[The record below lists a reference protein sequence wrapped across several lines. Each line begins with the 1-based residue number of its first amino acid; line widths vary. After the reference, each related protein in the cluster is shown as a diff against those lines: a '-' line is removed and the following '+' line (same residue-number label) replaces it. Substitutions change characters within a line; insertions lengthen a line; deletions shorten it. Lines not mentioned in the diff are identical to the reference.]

1 MKWVLRGNEHIKTIE
16 EEFQNGNS
24 WVVVNFDCEYSR
36 RTLSERIKEKEGDW
50 CNLIPEEVKIAERK
64 PNTYYKESKEVIK
77 PKYKERYR
85 AALSSQKEEFDLHF
99 KEKVEKPST
108 SKKGKEKMEITRCL
122 TIWDLPV
129 NIKYEEIEYMCR
141 SLGNIHIV
149 KVKRSKFKALAVIE
163 VTSFNNEYTP
173 WSLPLNNNKLAQVTQ
188 GEENYEQRN
197 RQSLY
202 TAKLLELPKEASEVL
217 LLRSLKSKG
226 AKSVYI
232 STNRNDNTKR
242 FAIITFASQEELEA
256 AQSKPIRYNNHTV
269 FWEDYSV
276 KRKTR
281 EETRTTNKNY
291 DDKRNE
297 NNTQKR
303 VYKYE
308 ERRKERKNQNEENK
322 SIQKSDVETSTERLL
337 LRILSRLDKLEAL
350 NEDNSTVVRWKPPYR
365 S

>member
-1 MKWVLRGNEHIKTIE
+1 M
-16 EEFQNGNS
+16 
-24 WVVVNFDCEYSR
+24 
-36 RTLSERIKEKEGDW
+36 
-50 CNLIPEEVKIAERK
+50 
-64 PNTYYKESKEVIK
+64 
-77 PKYKERYR
+77 
-85 AALSSQKEEFDLHF
+85 
-99 KEKVEKPST
+99 
-108 SKKGKEKMEITRCL
+108 
-122 TIWDLPV
+122 
-129 NIKYEEIEYMCR
+129 
-141 SLGNIHIV
+141 
-149 KVKRSKFKALAVIE
+149 
-163 VTSFNNEYTP
+163 
-173 WSLPLNNNKLAQVTQ
+173 
-188 GEENYEQRN
+188 
-197 RQSLY
+197 
-202 TAKLLELPKEASEVL
+202 L

-226 AKSVYI
+226 AKSAYI
-232 STNRNDNTKR
+232 PTNRNSNTKR